1 MGRGVG
7 GGRFGENFG
16 EQFGGRGGYGGR
28 FGGGYGEFYGGR
40 GGGRHFQNFGGG
52 RRGNF
57 QGGRSGGGRWMERGE
72 QFQSQQF
79 DLRDNL
85 NQAREETNKTEET
98 TQMDTLRADDNIQ
111 SETKNVQSETENKS
125 DQKGKGEAQTK
136 EEAGKKQTEKG
147 QTEGCNRCG
156 RFGHNPEDCFRP
168 VICRRCKQEGHV
180 ARACNEKMPWEYIAP
195 FCGFAAPGQGFYT
208 IPEEDHED
216 MSKDMASCALITI
229 KNGTVS
235 AKQLETE
242 FKAQAGPQSTWRWFA
257 KKVGDNAFQMRF
269 PTVKKVEDLAFFT
282 SMEMRTVPG
291 VYFKV
296 DHWNPHAGA
305 KAKLEEAWFRIFNI
319 PPDRR
324 SEKVACYIASFVGI
338 PMEVDKGNLKRW
350 DYVRVKIGCK
360 EVAKVPATVEGLLDL
375 HLYDFTFQRE
385 VYIEGTTNAAGTK
398 WVRNDRPQEENPSP
412 KKPRWNEGSK
422 GNQNS
427 QAQAGPSNTTGDD
440 NHQHKKVNGMTG
452 ETEQKEVT
460 QQEEEDDNLERM
472 ESQEAEILEKANS
485 SISEEGQSSIHSSEP
500 GLCFDDIISP
510 GGEHY
515 TFGTFQKVEIKSIW
529 RMHLRENRSAIINEY
544 GSNLYKYKSDPLV
557 VLEAK
562 QALFSN
568 GENEK
573 QQFYLHTI
581 QEDIEEETAGEITVE
596 DTESQNANLF
606 PSPSKGTQEAP
617 AEEWSSQ
624 EECKML
630 EEEQSKQKEQQKSS
644 TSGWEDEMVCTQ
656 DIQDGSLE
664 EEEMV
669 CTQEAIP
676 LEKDIMKEDG
686 KEDDSLIQEQGKQ
699 RQEQGQMETGIRQS
713 ERVKAQGQG
722 QLKVAEK
729 AEALAAKR
737 NLEELQKTEDAEC
750 LEKAAQVIKSTALM
764 FHPKEAAA
772 AGSGVVLLQ

>member
-1 MGRGVG
+1 
-7 GGRFGENFG
+7 
-16 EQFGGRGGYGGR
+16 
-28 FGGGYGEFYGGR
+28 
-40 GGGRHFQNFGGG
+40 
-52 RRGNF
+52 
-57 QGGRSGGGRWMERGE
+57 
-72 QFQSQQF
+72 
-79 DLRDNL
+79 
-85 NQAREETNKTEET
+85 
-98 TQMDTLRADDNIQ
+98 
-111 SETKNVQSETENKS
+111 
-125 DQKGKGEAQTK
+125 
-136 EEAGKKQTEKG
+136 
-147 QTEGCNRCG
+147 
-156 RFGHNPEDCFRP
+156 
-168 VICRRCKQEGHV
+168 
-180 ARACNEKMPWEYIAP
+180 
-195 FCGFAAPGQGFYT
+195 
-208 IPEEDHED
+208 
-216 MSKDMASCALITI
+216 
-229 KNGTVS
+229 
-235 AKQLETE
+235 
-242 FKAQAGPQSTWRWFA
+242 
-257 KKVGDNAFQMRF
+257 
-269 PTVKKVEDLAFFT
+269 
-282 SMEMRTVPG
+282 
-291 VYFKV
+291 
-296 DHWNPHAGA
+296 
-305 KAKLEEAWFRIFNI
+305 
-319 PPDRR
+319 
-324 SEKVACYIASFVGI
+324 
-338 PMEVDKGNLKRW
+338 
-350 DYVRVKIGCK
+350 
-360 EVAKVPATVEGLLDL
+360 
-375 HLYDFTFQRE
+375 
-385 VYIEGTTNAAGTK
+385 
-398 WVRNDRPQEENPSP
+398 
-412 KKPRWNEGSK
+412 
-422 GNQNS
+422 
-427 QAQAGPSNTTGDD
+427 
-440 NHQHKKVNGMTG
+440 MTG

-510 GGEHY
+510 GVEHY

-529 RMHLRENRSAIINEY
+529 RMHLRENSSAIINEY

-630 EEEQSKQKEQQKSS
+630 EEEQSKKKEQQKSS
-644 TSGWEDEMVCTQ
+644 TSSWEDEMVCTQ